1 MSLIR
6 KGSPP
11 PWAHRTEIGRPDF
24 GRERRRTC
32 RSANFG
38 KWAGLFAIVI
48 ACLLAGCGSSPLAL
62 KVSASER
69 AAGLKTVNLMSAGR
83 RRIYLLYVPPGD
95 SARRRLPL
103 VLVYHGAYDTAADIA
118 NESGL
123 LALAER
129 RQNMIVAFLQG
140 YEDSWNDD
148 AGDPPAEAHDV
159 DDVAFTKAVLAEV
172 ESSHFVDMR
181 RVVATGIS
189 NGAIFVELLGCRA
202 AANLTLTVPVE
213 GQMAPTFSH
222 SCRLSKPMSVYE
234 IHATADPAIPYGG
247 GTFGG
252 YGGPVTV
259 LSAHASVARWA
270 ALDRCSAR
278 ASTTRTPGNV
288 FTKYTG
294 CRSGVSVTLR
304 TIEGGAHVWPP
315 GFATSLSRLVASL
328 PPTTPKAVKP

>member
-1 MSLIR
+1 MR
-6 KGSPP
+6 M
-11 PWAHRTEIGRPDF
+11 
-24 GRERRRTC
+24 RRT
-32 RSANFG
+32 SLL
-38 KWAGLFAIVI
+38 GLMIGIVI
-48 ACLLAGCGSSPLAL
+48 AAGAVVGMGLGITSPAAGRPATPATGASASTASGTSGLTTL
-62 KVSASER
+62 TVSAG
-69 AAGLKTVNLMSAGR
+69 GLVRT
-83 RRIYLLYVPPGD
+83 YLLYVPPGD
-95 SARRRLPL
+95 GPGHRLPL
-103 VLVYHGAYDTAADIA
+103 VLVYHGAYDTAANIA
-118 NESGL
+118 NETGL
-123 LALAER
+123 LTLAEQR
-129 RQNMIVAFLQG
+129 HNMIVAFLQG

-148 AGDPPAEAHDV
+148 AGNPPAEAHHV
-159 DDVAFTKAVLAEV
+159 NDVAFTKAVLAQV

-189 NGAIFVELLGCRA
+189 NGAIFVELLGCTA

-213 GQMAPTFSH
+213 GQMAPTFSR

-234 IHATADPAIPYGG
+234 IHATADPAIPYAG

-270 ALDRCSAR
+270 QLDKCGRVP
-278 ASTTRTPGNV
+278 STTRSPGNV
-288 FTKYTG
+288 FMKYTG
-294 CRSGVSVTLR
+294 CRSGVTVTLR

>member
-1 MSLIR
+1 MIGVFVAAGGAVGVGLGLTSL
-6 KGSPP
+6 
-11 PWAHRTEIGRPDF
+11 AAGRPAT
-24 GRERRRTC
+24 RVTARRANASTASGTSGLTTLTVPAGGLVRT
-32 RSANFG
+32 
-38 KWAGLFAIVI
+38 
-48 ACLLAGCGSSPLAL
+48 
-62 KVSASER
+62 
-69 AAGLKTVNLMSAGR
+69 
-83 RRIYLLYVPPGD
+83 YLLYVPPGD
-95 SARRRLPL
+95 GPRHRLPL
-103 VLVYHGAYDTAADIA
+103 VLVYHGAYDTAANIA
-118 NESGL
+118 NETGL
-123 LALAER
+123 LTLAEQR
-129 RQNMIVAFLQG
+129 HNMIVAFLQG

-148 AGDPPAEAHDV
+148 AGDPPAEAHNV
-159 DDVAFTKAVLAEV
+159 DDIAFTKAVLAQV

-213 GQMAPTFSH
+213 GQMAPTFSRN
-222 SCRLSKPMSVYE
+222 CRLSKPMSVYE
-234 IHATADPAIPYGG
+234 IHATADPAIPYAG

-270 ALDRCSAR
+270 KLDKCGPAP
-278 ASTTRTPGNV
+278 STTTTPGNV

-294 CRSGVSVTLR
+294 CRSGVTVTLR
-304 TIEGGAHVWPP
+304 TVEGGAHVWPP

>member
-1 MSLIR
+1 MRTRRISRLGLMIGVLVAAGVAVGMGLGITSL
-6 KGSPP
+6 
-11 PWAHRTEIGRPDF
+11 AAGRPAT
-24 GRERRRTC
+24 RATARRASALTASGTSGLTTLTVTAGGLVRT
-32 RSANFG
+32 
-38 KWAGLFAIVI
+38 
-48 ACLLAGCGSSPLAL
+48 
-62 KVSASER
+62 
-69 AAGLKTVNLMSAGR
+69 
-83 RRIYLLYVPPGD
+83 YLLYVPPGD
-95 SARRRLPL
+95 SAGHRLPL
-103 VLVYHGAYDTAADIA
+103 VLVYHGAYDTAANIA
-118 NESGL
+118 NETGL
-123 LALAER
+123 LTLAEQR
-129 RQNMIVAFLQG
+129 HNMIVAFLQG

-148 AGDPPAEAHDV
+148 AGDPPAEAHHV
-159 DDVAFTKAVLAEV
+159 DDVAFTKAVLAQV

-202 AANLTLTVPVE
+202 AADLTLTVPVE
-213 GQMAPTFSH
+213 GQMAPTFSR

-270 ALDRCSAR
+270 QLDKCGTAP
-278 ASTTRTPGNV
+278 STTRTPGNV

-294 CRSGVSVTLR
+294 CRSGVTVTLR
-304 TIEGGAHVWPP
+304 TVEGGAHVWPP

-328 PPTTPKAVKP
+328 PSTTPKAVKP

>member
-1 MSLIR
+1 
-6 KGSPP
+6 
-11 PWAHRTEIGRPDF
+11 
-24 GRERRRTC
+24 
-32 RSANFG
+32 
-38 KWAGLFAIVI
+38 
-48 ACLLAGCGSSPLAL
+48 
-62 KVSASER
+62 
-69 AAGLKTVNLMSAGR
+69 
-83 RRIYLLYVPPGD
+83 
-95 SARRRLPL
+95 
-103 VLVYHGAYDTAADIA
+103 
-118 NESGL
+118 L

-129 RQNMIVAFLQG
+129 RQSMIVAFLQG

-159 DDVAFTKAVLAEV
+159 NDVAFTKAVLAEV

>member
-1 MSLIR
+1 
-6 KGSPP
+6 
-11 PWAHRTEIGRPDF
+11 
-24 GRERRRTC
+24 
-32 RSANFG
+32 
-38 KWAGLFAIVI
+38 
-48 ACLLAGCGSSPLAL
+48 L

-83 RRIYLLYVPPGD
+83 RRTYLLYVPPGD
-95 SARRRLPL
+95 GPGHRLPL
-103 VLVYHGAYDTAADIA
+103 VLVYHGAYDTAANIA
-118 NESGL
+118 NETGL
-123 LALAER
+123 LTLAEQR
-129 RQNMIVAFLQG
+129 HNMIVAFLQG

-148 AGDPPAEAHDV
+148 AGDPPAEAHHV
-159 DDVAFTKAVLAEV
+159 NDVAFTQAVLAQV

-189 NGAIFVELLGCRA
+189 NGAILVELLGCRA

-213 GQMAPTFSH
+213 GEMAPTFSH

-270 ALDRCSAR
+270 QLDKCA
-278 ASTTRTPGNV
+278 ATPQTSRSRGNV
-288 FTKYTG
+288 FTKYKR
-294 CRSGVSVTLR
+294 CRSGVTVTLR